1 MGTESSATIYFLLL
15 KQRFHYI
22 MALIFSHTRQVCLL
36 WQIKDHLVTN
46 ALTLSQLRAETR
58 PGTVAQNSNFS
69 TQEAE
74 ARGF

>member
-1 MGTESSATIYFLLL
+1 
-15 KQRFHYI
+15 